1 MLRQALQLTASLL
14 LLFAILSFVLF
25 AFIRVVTGVS
35 IQRLGFSS
43 LRHISFTP
51 KDGLRIELRGLG
63 FTLHRP
69 TFAQPTWISIVLTE
83 LKVTVDL
90 KALEDHSRAKSTW
103 SRWTNGS
110 SRTSAAEKEPL
121 PDSTGEEHNVKEADD
136 EEPAGDDEDDVHRSR
151 TWERLTEAK
160 ERIKRLHRR
169 IKWIKLVDVIATGST
184 LVIVDVGSV
193 QVGSFTMAVDTRRKT
208 VDRSRLFNHHKPKP
222 NKEQRP
228 AEWLFTVRSVLFVPE
243 GKELAEAT
251 PTEILD
257 QGTLT
262 VHGMLYKEL
271 DGLRDASISLK
282 FGRLTIPFDYVK
294 TCVDRAKRCRAASV
308 PKAQDPAEADVSL
321 RAVMEEIDQPG
332 SREESIVRT
341 VSDSREFASS
351 ILRGVQEF
359 QFAISVFNM
368 TKRIDTGDDN
378 DSPVNLTMMSKEIGM
393 DLLRLDP
400 KSPAHLMYFS
410 PNDIAHQA
418 LFAVISVSVGID
430 DGHGHPERLLYI
442 PMATMTLNTTLPSKT
457 IQFSKDKNA
466 TERNTN
472 ILFANLVITSPSVD
486 FDPKHVPLLLAVFRS
501 EETMRKPPKL
511 RNRKRS
517 LVRRLLPKASVKI
530 SIHEPVVRV
539 TLPPMDPSKRDTD
552 EFDLL
557 ISSSSSVSLDLE
569 SSHAADVEL
578 HYALAATFRMNS
590 QQLYYQTASSEKHNL
605 LLTNQ
610 LEVKAQLSATPDV
623 VVNIVGTVQTFSVFL
638 VRPEI
643 SEGLR
648 QIVMQVQKDVRMRR
662 RTPKRK
668 GSSFLRKLPPWLA
681 HMQLSGSD
689 FNLEVAGVDPDVSK
703 HSRGVGLHLESW
715 TSEYRQNKNDES
727 DARPTRR
734 RAPSRTINRDEY
746 LLRPTTPSS
755 PSSPRRLGDPTDGRR
770 LTINWQG
777 FEGFVLENDDQWE
790 QEPFLSLPRVE
801 VAFNTSTDKQGPLLH
816 THLFCQSIFLHYSLY
831 RHFALGVATL
841 VLKRSFNVPLS
852 QEKEKTPVSPHAA
865 RHLNVPGEGREDI
878 DPATGLRRESYTL
891 DVKAHFMQ
899 IKANMPADPPLML
912 QVYGLEA
919 GRHRW
924 TSPFLRSRLVRL
936 YAENPHVK
944 RVWSRIVSVK
954 SLRMDYRQSKRRYG
968 HTVTDEKSF
977 DVAAD
982 AIRIAVPHQLVMHQI
997 FDNITNVT
1005 KTVKQLHHRFNTGD
1019 NEYVLDKEPEGPKHV
1034 PRISLRSRAV
1044 LFEIEDGSFEWKL
1057 GVIYR
1062 YGLIEQKQRL
1072 ARELAYELKVKKLQQ
1087 HDDKRGSRQRA
1098 RSAHTGRRGRSKAQ
1112 KGKEL
1117 RFRSKS
1123 EDASEPSSPERPKSD
1138 HPMRYDKEAYNGMSG
1153 HCRTSIAEARD
1164 KLNRLNA
1171 QTWRKRI
1178 DHALSSQNRAMDEIR
1193 SIFWGLD
1200 DVIDDVD
1207 HKERIMAV
1215 SQRPPLA
1222 SLVVSDL
1229 DLVVDKPSFPL
1240 SEYPRFL
1247 HDVGKG
1253 MPTDMQYSLLVPM
1266 HVHLQMGEAK
1276 VQLRDYPLPFIHIP
1290 ALRPTQSAR
1299 MSSLSLKSDFVIAEE
1314 YRNIESSRI
1323 SKVVVLPQE
1332 ENESGELTGGYAVD
1346 VRRTV
1351 APVKTYSDMKVDVNS
1366 SYPTRITWGTSYQP
1380 AIQDMMQVIEGFSK
1394 PAVDPSERVG
1404 FWDKI
1409 RLTFHSRIKI
1419 YWKGDGDVHLIL
1431 KGSRDPYMVT
1441 GHGAGFVMCW
1451 QNDVQLSLAEDKDPR
1466 NFMIVN
1472 SGNYVLAIPDLAHYA
1487 RQDSEPE
1494 SLHHSETASSISSYR
1509 QLATFK
1515 KTIMKLSG
1523 NVRWVVG
1530 LVFEQNL
1537 DKGGRSFDFIPHYDV
1552 VLKHPD
1558 HAKNQ
1563 NGMVYDAYR
1572 GFRSHHIHMSLAIAA
1587 PHDREWSVANLEPSK
1602 TYNSVHLTPR
1612 FFTHFYNW
1620 WSMFSGAMSLPI
1632 RQGPLWPGIEKSSK
1646 KFGRHLA
1653 TIKYN
1658 LLLSPLYMSH
1668 IYKHKDAEDYGHTS
1682 VASTGLKARL
1692 DSFMFDLHQRRE
1704 EFRTVVQAPKNQEDS
1719 KQNQTSG
1726 MRINQVQLDLI
1737 KTDVRAVSA
1746 SIAGTNPDDV
1756 DEASSETIADYNQ
1769 ENPTADLSKFTI
1781 PDNDWGWVDMD
1792 DFVELGWLLPS
1803 EVHPETHILPL
1814 AFAPRFTYFRQTDH
1828 ADNISGDPHRTSPFG
1843 NEPTHHC
1850 VMSTRNDPR
1859 QVQCQLIEQ
1868 RLKRVKEQMENN
1880 QRAMG
1885 EQELRSIREPGG
1897 NEELHERLEILRN
1910 NSLILQRKHD
1920 FLLLMHQ
1927 SLIEK
1932 LETNDQSALPD
1943 GETEDEDE
1951 YYEANEDHAQADPDT
1966 KGMDSSPHVDQIS
1979 DFNNRFII
1987 HNVHLKWNNSLRNI
2001 ILRYIH
2007 QVSQRR
2013 GFVYYMSRRAVKFIV
2028 DIVEEQ
2034 RRSRQHSSPAAQ
2046 GPNSPQS
2053 PDYDDE
2059 ADIKNH
2065 IEQMLNDGKS
2075 FVDGDGSNGSD
2086 EDSSSE
2092 KKAADKLAVE
2102 YLAQN
2107 TYIVRLIAPQIQ
2119 LQSEKNNK
2127 AAVLVTAKGMQLK
2140 VVQIM
2145 DKDRLMDE
2153 VSGLVQRRFTA
2164 SMDSL
2169 QIFVTSTQAFKT
2181 EDVSMYSGSTYGAP
2195 AGTAWPPWV
2204 PFEVMFEFH
2213 TNPFGFQRVVQR
2225 TSASMRF
2232 DKHNTLRL
2240 KYNDDVSGTDNDS
2253 HQESLET
2260 RVDHLWVDFPHIR
2273 AVCNSRQYYAM
2284 YVIVLDL
2291 LLYNEPLEKTRT
2303 ERLEKIML
2311 ASDFSDLTGAPALVV
2326 GLQERIRQLEEIKT
2340 AFQVHEKYLDKQGWS
2355 DRIEVEKDLAVYE
2368 DELFFV
2374 MKAITTA
2381 QRKNDDRA
2389 QASQSTAV
2397 LRWYITASEIVWHL
2411 LRETNQ
2417 NSLAEFQLKNA
2428 LYDRTDNSDGSNLNV
2443 VEVKQMTGLNLLPN
2457 AIYPKMISPYLE
2469 AGQPPK
2475 DLPETKMFKVEWVM
2489 LEAIAGIPVMEHFQV
2504 NLFPLKVQL
2513 EYEIGKKLFEYVFPG
2528 IKDNKAENANHS
2540 PFLVRHMMP
2549 ANDDDDADDDGSVT
2563 PGSTANS
2570 ATLFP
2575 DNEHEVNALKL
2586 RLTPTL
2592 HLPDKTEDRKAK
2604 RSSERRPTMH
2614 HLRFFRENQSR
2625 SAGEFRRNL
2634 HPSSALSI
2642 HENSAAPSPARPG
2655 STRSGSMSTTVTSA
2669 SAAESDKTSKR
2680 FNLYRSSTND
2690 KRMIAN
2696 NKKAR
2701 NDDLTQMMT
2710 RASNYMT
2717 LSYVQIPSMVLCLS
2731 YKGKGQRNFE
2741 DVHDLVFKMPTLE
2754 YSNKTWS
2761 NLDLALQL
2769 KKDVIRALISHAGAI
2784 VGNKFSHHRPSK
2796 NTQSRLRQIVNNT
2809 SIMSTSP
2816 DLSSNDSNSARDY
2829 SPGGSDNSSERPGG
2843 RRSFAS
2849 GRANSTFS
2857 TLSEEGSSIHSS
2869 VRTPNPNA
2877 HSLET
2882 GSIMTSSWATD
2893 GAGGLGIGPTDTI
2906 EDGRTFADEINRV
2919 DQTEPEFAGVISSL
2933 SRHLTQVSAPFAA
2946 VHKERGRAG
2955 PGRIIAAP
2963 GSSSG
2968 FGSGSGSWANYSR
2981 GGNNNS
2987 SSGVGGEDENGSGVN
3002 TTITGG
3008 SGGTATEEGVKKK
3021 SKLSKLLLGRD
3032 K

>member
-1 MLRQALQLTASLL
+1 MLPQVLQFAGVLVV
-14 LLFAILSFVLF
+14 LLFLLSFVLF
-25 AFIRVVTGVS
+25 AFIRVFTGIS
-35 IQRLGFSS
+35 IQRLGISS
-43 LRHISFTP
+43 LRHIAFTP
-51 KDGLRIELRGLG
+51 KDGIRIELRGLG

-90 KALEDHSRAKSTW
+90 KALENKPQTKSTW
-103 SRWTNGS
+103 SKRANGS
-110 SRTSAAEKEPL
+110 SRKSASDKEPL
-121 PDSTGEEHNVKEADD
+121 LGGKTEGMEANEGETEAEVD
-136 EEPAGDDEDDVHRSR
+136 EEDDAHRSR

-160 ERIKRLHRR
+160 EQIKRLHRR
-169 IKWIKLVDVIATGST
+169 IKWIKLVDLVATAT
-184 LVIVDVGSV
+184 TFVIVDVGSV
-193 QVGSFTMAVDTRRKT
+193 QVGHFTMAVDTRLKT
-208 VDRSRLFNHHKPKP
+208 VDRSRLFNHHKPKS

-228 AEWLFTVRSVLFVPE
+228 AEWLFTVRSVLFTPE
-243 GKELAEAT
+243 SKEPAEAVS
-251 PTEILD
+251 TEILD

-271 DGLRDASISLK
+271 DGLRDASIGLK
-282 FGRLTIPFDYVK
+282 FGRLKIPLDDV
-294 TCVDRAKRCRAASV
+294 TNCIDRAKRCRAAST
-308 PKAQDPAEADVSL
+308 PEQQDRFESDVSL

-332 SREESIVRT
+332 SREENILRT
-341 VSDSREFASS
+341 VADSREFASS
-351 ILRGVQEF
+351 ILRGIQEF
-359 QFAISVFNM
+359 QFAVSLFSL
-368 TKRIDTGDDN
+368 TKRIDTGHG
-378 DSPVNLTMMSKEIGM
+378 SHTPVHLNMSCKEVGM

-410 PNDIAHQA
+410 PKDIAHQA
-418 LFAVISVSVGID
+418 LLAVISVSVGID

-457 IQFSKDKNA
+457 IQFSKDKDA

-486 FDPKHVPLLLAVFRS
+486 LDPKHVPLLLAVFRS
-501 EETMRKPPKL
+501 QETRKKPPKL
-511 RNRKRS
+511 RNQKRS

-539 TLPPMDPSKRDTD
+539 TLPPMDPNKKDTD

-578 HYALAATFRMNS
+578 HYALASTFRMNS

-605 LLTNQ
+605 LLTNH
-610 LEVKAQLSATPDV
+610 LELMTQLSASPDV
-623 VVNIVGTVQTFSVFL
+623 VVNVTGTAQTFSVFL

-662 RTPKRK
+662 HTPKRT
-668 GSSFLRKLPPWLA
+668 GISFLRKMPPWLA
-681 HMQLSGSD
+681 HMHFSGSD

-703 HSRGVGLHLESW
+703 YSRGVGLHLESW
-715 TSEYRQNKNDES
+715 TSEYQQIRQDES
-727 DARPTRR
+727 ESRPVRR

-746 LLRPTTPSS
+746 LLRSTTPSS
-755 PSSPRRLGDPTDGRR
+755 PKSPRRPGNPTDGRR
-770 LTINWQG
+770 LTVHWQG
-777 FEGFVLENDDQWE
+777 FEGFVLEKDDQWE
-790 QEPFLSLPRVE
+790 QDPFLSLPRME
-801 VAFNTSTDKQGPLLH
+801 LALNTSTDKQGPIFH
-816 THLFCQSIFLHYSLY
+816 AHLFCQSVFFHYSLY

-841 VLKRSFNVPLS
+841 VLKRSFNLPIGRD
-852 QEKEKTPVSPHAA
+852 KEEMTPMSPTAT
-865 RHLNVPGEGREDI
+865 RHLNVPSLDGDDL
-878 DPATGLRRESYTL
+878 DPGTGLKREAYTF
-891 DVKAHFMQ
+891 DVKAQFIQ
-899 IKANMPADPPLML
+899 ITADMPADPPLML
-912 QVYGLEA
+912 QLYGLEA

-924 TSPFLRSRLVRL
+924 TNPFLRSRLVRL

-944 RVWSRIVSVK
+944 HVWSRIVSVK
-954 SLRMDYRQSKRRYG
+954 ALRLDYRQSKRRYG
-968 HTVTDEKSF
+968 HTVTDEKSI
-977 DVAAD
+977 DVVAD
-982 AIRIAVPHQLVMHQI
+982 AIRIAVPHQLVVHQI

-1005 KTVKQLHHRFNTGD
+1005 KTVKQLHHRFQTGD

-1044 LFEIEDGSFEWKL
+1044 LFEIEDGSFEYKL

-1062 YGLIEQKQRL
+1062 FGLIEQKQRL

-1087 HDDKRGSRQRA
+1087 QDDRRGSRKRA
-1098 RSAHTGRRGRSKAQ
+1098 RSAHTGRRGRSKAS
-1112 KGKEL
+1112 KAKEL

-1123 EDASEPSSPERPKSD
+1123 QDASESDSPDRPKSD
-1138 HPMRYDKEAYNGMSG
+1138 HPMRYDKEGYSSMSG
-1153 HCRTSIAEARD
+1153 HCKTSIAEARD

-1178 DHALSSQNRAMDEIR
+1178 DHALSSQNRTMDEIR

-1200 DVIDDVD
+1200 DIGEDVD
-1207 HKERIMAV
+1207 HKERILSI

-1229 DLVVDKPSFPL
+1229 DLVIDKPSFPL

-1247 HDVGKG
+1247 HSVGKG
-1253 MPTDMQYSLLVPM
+1253 MPTDMQYSLLIPM
-1266 HVHLQMGEAK
+1266 HVQLQMGEAK

-1290 ALRPTQSAR
+1290 ALRPSQSAR
-1299 MSSLSLKSDFVIAEE
+1299 LPSLSLKTDFVIAEE
-1314 YRNIESSRI
+1314 FRDIESSRI
-1323 SKVVVLPQE
+1323 SRVVVVPEE
-1332 ENESGELTGGYAVD
+1332 ENESGELTGGYAVN

-1394 PAVDPSERVG
+1394 PAIDPSERVG

-1409 RLTFHSRIKI
+1409 RLTFHSRIKVF
-1419 YWKGDGDVHLIL
+1419 WKGDGDVHLIL

-1487 RQDSEPE
+1487 RQESEPE
-1494 SLHHSETASSISSYR
+1494 QIHHSETASSISSYR

-1515 KTIMKLSG
+1515 KTIMKLNG

-1558 HAKNQ
+1558 HAKTL
-1563 NGMVYDAYR
+1563 NGKVYDAFR

-1602 TYNSVHLTPR
+1602 TYNSVHLSPR

-1692 DSFMFDLHQRRE
+1692 DSFMLDLHQRRE

-1746 SIAGTNPDDV
+1746 RIAGTNTDDV
-1756 DEASSETIADYNQ
+1756 DEASESTIADFNQ

-1781 PDNDWGWVDMD
+1781 PDHDWGWVDMD

-1843 NEPTHHC
+1843 HEPTHHC

-1868 RLKRVKEQMENN
+1868 RLKRVKEQIELN
-1880 QRAMG
+1880 QRATG
-1885 EQELRSIREPGG
+1885 EQELRSIREP
-1897 NEELHERLEILRN
+1897 EVQQETRERLELLQNHAIF
-1910 NSLILQRKHD
+1910 LQRKHE
-1920 FLLLMHQ
+1920 FLLSMHQ

-1932 LETNDQSALPD
+1932 LETNDQSAVPE
-1943 GETEDEDE
+1943 GETDDEDE
-1951 YYEANEDHAQADPDT
+1951 YYEANEDHAQADPDV

-1987 HNVHLKWNNSLRNI
+1987 HNIHLKWNNSLRNI

-2013 GFVYYMSRRAVKFIV
+2013 GFVYYMSRRAVKFIL

-2034 RRSRQHSSPAAQ
+2034 KRSRQNSTKATHGPA
-2046 GPNSPQS
+2046 SPQT
-2053 PDYDDE
+2053 PDIDDE
-2059 ADIKNH
+2059 TNINSR
-2065 IEQMLNDGKS
+2065 IEQLLNDGKN
-2075 FVDGDGSNGSD
+2075 FVD
-2086 EDSSSE
+2086 EDSSNVDDDESSQ
-2092 KKAADKLAVE
+2092 KKAAEKMTVE

-2119 LQSEKNNK
+2119 LQSEKNTK

-2140 VVQIM
+2140 VLQIM
-2145 DKDRLMDE
+2145 DKDRIMDE

-2169 QIFVTSTQAFKT
+2169 QIFVTTTQAFKM
-2181 EDVSMYSGSTYGAP
+2181 EEVGMYSGSSYGAP
-2195 AGTAWPPWV
+2195 SGSTWPPWV

-2240 KYNDDVSGTDNDS
+2240 RYNDDVSGTDNDS
-2253 HQESLET
+2253 HEENLET

-2340 AFQVHEKYLDKQGWS
+2340 AFQVNEKYLDKQGWN

-2389 QASQSTAV
+2389 QATQSTGV

-2428 LYDRTDNSDGSNLNV
+2428 LYDRTDNNDGSNLNV
-2443 VEVKQMTGLNLLPN
+2443 VEVEQITGLNLLPN

-2469 AGQPPK
+2469 AGRPSKDPP
-2475 DLPETKMFKVEWVM
+2475 DTKMFKVEWVM

-2528 IKDNKAENANHS
+2528 IKDSKAENANHS
-2540 PFLVRHMMP
+2540 PFLVKHMMP
-2549 ANDDDDADDDGSVT
+2549 TNDDDDDADGAGNIT
-2563 PGSTANS
+2563 PGNTANGN
-2570 ATLFP
+2570 ALFP
-2575 DNEHEVNALKL
+2575 ENESEVNALKL

-2592 HLPDKTEDRKAK
+2592 QLPDPQSKAADRKAK
-2604 RSSERRPTMH
+2604 KLERRPTMH
-2614 HLRFFRENQSR
+2614 HLRFFRENHSR
-2625 SAGEFRRNL
+2625 SAGEFRRTL
-2634 HPSSALSI
+2634 HPSSALLAS
-2642 HENSAAPSPARPG
+2642 ENAATPSPSRPG
-2655 STRSGSMSTTVTSA
+2655 STRSGSASTAVSTMST
-2669 SAAESDKTSKR
+2669 AESDRASKR

-2690 KRMIAN
+2690 KRMVAN

-2701 NDDLTQMMT
+2701 HDDLTQMMT

-2754 YSNKTWS
+2754 YRNKTWS

-2784 VGNKFSHHRPSK
+2784 VGNKFSHHRPGR
-2796 NTQSRLRQIVNNT
+2796 NAQSRLRQIANSS
-2809 SIMSTSP
+2809 SIMNTSP

-2829 SPGGSDNSSERPGG
+2829 SPGGSDHSSERPG

-2857 TLSEEGSSIHSS
+2857 ALSEEGSSIHSAS
-2869 VRTPNPNA
+2869 KSPNPNA
-2877 HSLET
+2877 NET
-2882 GSIMTSSWATD
+2882 GSIMTGSWAD
-2893 GAGGLGIGPTDTI
+2893 GGAHSDIV
-2906 EDGRTFADEINRV
+2906 EDGRTFADEISRV
-2919 DQTEPEFAGVISSL
+2919 DQTEPEFAGVIGSL
-2933 SRHLTQVSAPFAA
+2933 SRHLTQVGAPFAA
-2946 VHKERGRAG
+2946 AHRERGRAG
-2955 PGRIIAAP
+2955 PGRVIGPP

-2968 FGSGSGSWANYSR
+2968 SGSTGWGHYGRSTSTGGDEDHGSA
-2981 GGNNNS
+2981 
-2987 SSGVGGEDENGSGVN
+2987 SGVS

-3008 SGGTATEEGVKKK
+3008 HGEEGGKKK
-3021 SKLSKLLLGRD
+3021 SKLSKLLLGRE